1 MAALWIDF
9 AGLAQ
14 EVNGSLTFG
23 RTGDLALDEA
33 NRFMH
38 RVTGELAEVDG
49 HWWLFNRGTAT
60 RLVVFGSNGARIEL
74 PPQTQIALPLPSGSI
89 SFVAGPTP
97 YQLTYRADAPAESTA
112 PVVSA
117 GDETVEW
124 GTALTDREAIY
135 LTTFA
140 LGRLRGTSNQLL
152 TYGEV
157 AELWGVSE
165 KTVDNTLQRVR
176 GRLKAG
182 GVRGTENLDGLIT
195 HLLANGRIG
204 LATLAIAEAEHDN
217 SLGADQAP

>member
-1 MAALWIDF
+1 MVTLWIDF
-9 AGLAQ
+9 AGTAR
-14 EVNGSLTFG
+14 EVVGSLTFG
-23 RTGDLALDEA
+23 RTGDLSLDEA

-38 RVTGELAEVDG
+38 RITGELIEIDG
-49 HWWLFNRGTAT
+49 HWWLSNRGTAT

-112 PVVSA
+112 PIIAS
-117 GDETVEW
+117 GDATVEW

-157 AELWGVSE
+157 ADLWSVSE

-204 LATLAIAEAEHDN
+204 LTTLAVAETAHPDA
-217 SLGADQAP
+217 LGADKTT